1 MVTPRLA
8 AYGVGVLAVLAVLA
22 GIYAKGYTTGKS
34 HIQTLW
40 DADKAAQAQLVA
52 KVVAKNL
59 RIESESRQAVAV
71 ATTTAREGIKHVE
84 DQYSGTVRDLNNGT
98 LKLREGFNACA
109 RTLSRTATDSG
120 KPVVADEAGLAIESA
135 KRIVRAAAD
144 GDRAIIERNQCVAIL
159 IGERAQNGDS
169 H

>member
-1 MVTPRLA
+1 MVSPRLA
-8 AYGVGVLAVLAVLA
+8 AYGVGALAVLAVLA
-22 GIYAKGYTTGKS
+22 GIYAKGYTSGKS

-52 KVVAKNL
+52 KVVANNL

-71 ATTTAREGIKHVE
+71 ATTTALEGIKNVE
-84 DQYSGTVRDLNNGT
+84 DRYSGTVRDLNNGN
-98 LKLREGFNACA
+98 LKLRAGFNACA
-109 RTLSRTATDSG
+109 RTLSRTATDTG
-120 KPVVADEAGLAIESA
+120 EPADPDGPQSAIESA
-135 KRIVRAAAD
+135 RRIVRAASD